1 MIEVRCIMPKTLF
14 PCTACGQCCKNVYL
28 SEQTNY
34 LNRGDG
40 TCRHFD
46 DETLLCNIYEQRPL
60 ICRIEEYHEKY
71 LSHLYEWDGFV
82 KMNLEVCEQLK
93 DKGKMS

>member
-1 MIEVRCIMPKTLF
+1 MPKTLF

>member
-1 MIEVRCIMPKTLF
+1 MPISKNSF
-14 PCTACGQCCKNVYL
+14 PCTACGQCCKHVHL

-46 DETLLCNIYEQRPL
+46 DESLLCNIYEQRPL
-60 ICRIEEYHEKY
+60 ICRIEDYYDEH

-93 DKGKMS
+93 SEEKSS

>member
-1 MIEVRCIMPKTLF
+1 MPISKNRF
-14 PCTACGQCCKNVYL
+14 PCTACGQCCRNVHL
-28 SEQTNY
+28 SELTNY

-46 DETLLCNIYEQRPL
+46 DSSLLCTIYEDRPL
-60 ICRIEEYHEKY
+60 ICRVEDYYEKH

-82 KMNLEVCEQLK
+82 KMNMEVCEQLK
-93 DKGKMS
+93 DS

>member
-1 MIEVRCIMPKTLF
+1 MSKISF
-14 PCTACGQCCKNVYL
+14 PCTSCGQCCKNVHFSELTDYL
-28 SEQTNY
+28 D
-34 LNRGDG
+34 RGDG

-46 DETLLCNIYEQRPL
+46 DGSNLCLIYEDRPL
-60 ICRIEEYHEKY
+60 ICRIEDYYDEH

-93 DKGKMS
+93 CENKLS

>member
-1 MIEVRCIMPKTLF
+1 MPKTLF
-14 PCTACGQCCKNVYL
+14 PCTACGQCCKNVHL
-28 SEQTNY
+28 SELTNY
-34 LNRGDG
+34 LNRSDG

-46 DETLLCNIYEQRPL
+46 DKTNLCLIYEDRPL
-60 ICRIEEYHEKY
+60 ICRIEEYYDKH

-93 DKGKMS
+93 DGK